1 MWTYTSEAQTTV
13 TDGQGTFVPCDP
25 KNSDWQRIVQS
36 GVEIAPHVPAPQ
48 SVPDISF
55 AQLLI
60 GSVMEGWITEAEGEA
75 WIAGTLPAALLT
87 LIATLPVEQ
96 RFAVK
101 ARALRPSIIVRADLL
116 VNAFGQ
122 AKDKTPA
129 EIDAFF
135 IMCAAL

>member
-1 MWTYTSEAQTTV
+1 MWKYASETQTTV
-13 TDGQGTFVPCDP
+13 TNGSGMFVPCDMA
-25 KNSDWQRIVQS
+25 NIDYRAIIES
-36 GVEIAPHVPAPQ
+36 GVEIAPYVPAPQ
-48 SVPDISF
+48 PIPDISF

-60 GSVMEGWITEAEGEA
+60 GSVTDGWITEAEAEA
-75 WIAGTLPAALLT
+75 WIAGTLPAAILT

-101 ARALRPSIIVRADLL
+101 ARALRPSIIVRADPL

-122 AKDKTPA
+122 AQGKTPA

>member
-1 MWTYTSEAQTTV
+1 LIT
-13 TDGQGTFVPCDP
+13 
-25 KNSDWQRIVQS
+25 
-36 GVEIAPHVPAPQ
+36 APL
-48 SVPDISF
+48 SK
-55 AQLLI
+55 LLI
-60 GSVMEGWITEAEGEA
+60 GSVKDGWITEAEAEA
-75 WIAGTLPAALLT
+75 WIAGTLPVALLI

-122 AKDKTPA
+122 VQDKTPA